1 MTRDEF
7 VSKHTRSLLLAN
19 GMPVDVLV
27 VDGTFIYI
35 QKIGNYTLSKGRHSV
50 VRKQISC
57 KTNDDSWN
65 RWVSLEVFIIQL
77 NICLRM
83 DRTNYIYS

>member
-7 VSKHTRSLLLAN
+7 VSKHARPFFRHLLAN

-35 QKIGNYTLSKGRHSV
+35 QKFGNYTLSKGRQSAV
-50 VRKQISC
+50 IRQISC
-57 KTNDDSWN
+57 KTNDDSWDI
-65 RWVSLEVFIIQL
+65 WVSL
-77 NICLRM
+77 
-83 DRTNYIYS
+83 